1 MVRYYDYH
9 LPKDEVLNECRE
21 ILLSLDY
28 DIDMY
33 APESYA
39 LTTKSI
45 RIRRTL
51 RKYDYVVYIQVSDK
65 IEIHIAAKRSIFT
78 RGSETNVGKQNLI
91 IQHNEDRIPLSLQR
105 RIYNPITRGIDK
117 KFKINNK
124 ISFY

>member
-9 LPKDEVLNECRE
+9 LPKDEVLNECRK

-33 APESYA
+33 EPESYA

-45 RIRRTL
+45 RVRRTL
-51 RKYDYVVYIQVSDK
+51 RKYDYVVYLQVSDK

-78 RGSETNVGKQNLI
+78 SCLLYTSPSPRDRG
-91 IQHNEDRIPLSLQR
+91 
-105 RIYNPITRGIDK
+105 
-117 KFKINNK
+117 
-124 ISFY
+124 

>member
-9 LPKDEVLNECRE
+9 LPKDEVLNECRK

-45 RIRRTL
+45 RVRMTL
-51 RKYDYVVYIQVSDK
+51 RKYDYVVYLQVSDK
-65 IEIHIAAKRSIFT
+65 IEIHIAAKRS
-78 RGSETNVGKQNLI
+78 SK
-91 IQHNEDRIPLSLQR
+91 NEDKVTESGFHKT
-105 RIYNPITRGIDK
+105 YNAPEE
-117 KFKINNK
+117 
-124 ISFY
+124 